1 MKILLVEDEILA
13 RTATEKFLQRA
24 GYDVVSAANPDDAY
38 RKASQCDPEILICD
52 WELKAEQDGVD
63 VARELQRRS
72 GVPVIFVT
80 GQNLRELRAASVD
93 LHVLGYFQ
101 KPVSLQRLSAHLASL
116 PRN

>member
-1 MKILLVEDEILA
+1 MRILLVEDEILA

-24 GYDVVSAANPDDAY
+24 GYEVVSAAGPDDAY
-38 RKASQCDPEILICD
+38 VKARQCEPELLICD
-52 WELKAEQDGVD
+52 WELEADQDGVE

-80 GQNLRELRAASVD
+80 GQSLRELRAASTD
-93 LHVLGYFQ
+93 LNVLGYFR
-101 KPVSLQRLSAHLASL
+101 KPISLGRLSAHLATL